1 MVAED
6 INKDGSFK
14 QTKGEL
20 MCMVSSLA
28 FIKHFYPHF
37 NTIFFVDKFTKGYYN
52 SYGILDLFDEVND
65 TLLDQE
71 VLIDKNIFWA
81 AGKII
86 AQRETKGPTITLDL
100 DFWLFSDIE
109 KLGVFDSDVSC
120 LWVEEIDYQYYQRPK
135 VALMDSGLDWNYN
148 WGEHA
153 LNVSFLFLNDN
164 NFKNEYC
171 ELAIEY
177 MKSKYGKISKK
188 LPFKE
193 KTKHILFAE
202 QHMLN
207 ELVKIKNKQVKVLI
221 DNFYNVDNLN
231 YVHSVGVNMSNCG
244 NHIYHMGN
252 HKEQFASETEF
263 AKRMVESFYQTTVS
277 RTTNTKFIK
286 VIENLYNT

>member
-1 MVAED
+1 
-6 INKDGSFK
+6 
-14 QTKGEL
+14 
-20 MCMVSSLA
+20 
-28 FIKHFYPHF
+28 
-37 NTIFFVDKFTKGYYN
+37 
-52 SYGILDLFDEVND
+52 
-65 TLLDQE
+65 
-71 VLIDKNIFWA
+71 
-81 AGKII
+81 
-86 AQRETKGPTITLDL
+86 
-100 DFWLFSDIE
+100 
-109 KLGVFDSDVSC
+109 VFDSDVSC